1 MKLKLHD
8 MEAKND
14 QVTEKDYL
22 DFLDISIEM
31 GEKKIISCSN
41 GLGLYT
47 WKMKLEILIHELPL
61 MLENLALMK
70 NVCCPKKFTLKILPK
85 ILRIH
90 FNQFTCENDFTHYTQ
105 DEDHGSRRASPRIE
119 AIGKPYRERKQ
130 MMTPYRR
137 TQFSDSS
144 NKVNVYSPYVMSY
157 GQPSSSTDEEY
168 GMPSYSPS
176 TQISY
181 QVPNQ
186 ME

>member
-1 MKLKLHD
+1 MNLVAAEWWFMYENQTLTLRKLTIKVLSQNMSFSVYEINWSTFTLIYTKQRNCLTYPQLEQLVFCYYNMKLKLHD

-22 DFLDISIEM
+22 DFLDISIDM

-90 FNQFTCENDFTHYTQ
+90 F
-105 DEDHGSRRASPRIE
+105 
-119 AIGKPYRERKQ
+119 K
-130 MMTPYRR
+130 
-137 TQFSDSS
+137 
-144 NKVNVYSPYVMSY
+144 
-157 GQPSSSTDEEY
+157 
-168 GMPSYSPS
+168 
-176 TQISY
+176 
-181 QVPNQ
+181 
-186 ME
+186 